1 MINHDDTICAIATA
15 LSPAGVGIIRIS
27 GDKALDIVSSI
38 FVNKNKRKVDIKETH
53 KVHYG
58 YIFDKENNNFLDE
71 VLVITMLKPKSYT
84 AEDVVEIQCHGGLLV
99 LKNILNLLVKNG
111 ARIAEPGEFT
121 KRAFLNGRIDLSKA
135 ESVSDIIMSKNN
147 YALKASFNQLKG
159 NLSEK
164 LNSFREELLESTAF
178 IEACL
183 DDPEH
188 MSVEGF
194 KPKLKLKCEN
204 IIAELD
210 TIIKNYDNGR
220 LIKEGVN
227 TVILGK
233 PNVGKSSILNTLLNE
248 DRAIVTDIA
257 GTTRDTIKESIN
269 LNGITLNIIDTAG
282 IRNESN
288 IDTVEK
294 IGIDRAKVEAEN
306 ADLIIL
312 VLDSSKTLD
321 KDDDELVSLCKS
333 LNKKTI
339 TLLNK
344 ADLSAAHVARG
355 NSVGA
360 DTIRSSVEADTIRST
375 VEADT
380 IRSTVG
386 ASTIRSSVGASTAS
400 PLNNTRMGELCEP
413 LITFSNKTKE
423 GLSELTSTI
432 EKMFVNNELD
442 FNNEIFISNERQLQ
456 SIKSARTSLEN
467 VLSSIKNE
475 MPEDL
480 LTIDLTDA
488 YTHLSQVLGIEVTDD
503 LVNEIFSKFCMGK

>member
-1 MINHDDTICAIATA
+1 MINVDDTICAIATA
-15 LSPAGVGIIRIS
+15 LSPAGIGIIRVS
-27 GDKALDIVSSI
+27 GNEAIKIVSNI
-38 FVNKNKRKVDIKETH
+38 FVNSKKEKITLKESH
-53 KVHYG
+53 KIHYG
-58 YIFDKENNNFLDE
+58 YIYDEKKNNLIDE
-71 VLVITMLKPKSYT
+71 VLVLTMLKPKSYT
-84 AEDVVEIQCHGGLLV
+84 AEDIVEIQCHGGLLV
-99 LKNILNLLVKNG
+99 LKNILNILVENG

-135 ESVSDIIMSKNN
+135 ESVSDIIMSKND

-159 NLSEK
+159 NLSDK
-164 LNSFREELLESTAF
+164 LNKFREEILESTAF

-194 KPKLKLKCEN
+194 KPKLKTQCEN
-204 IIAELD
+204 IINELD

-220 LIKEGVN
+220 LIKEGIN

-233 PNVGKSSILNTLLNE
+233 PNVGKSSLLNTLLNE

-282 IRNESN
+282 IRNEN
-288 IDTVEK
+288 DIDTVEK
-294 IGIDRAKVEAEN
+294 IGIDRAKNEAN
-306 ADLIIL
+306 KADLIIL
-312 VLDSSKTLD
+312 VLDSSKALD
-321 KDDDELVSLCKS
+321 KNDEELVSLCKS

-344 ADLSAAHVARG
+344 TDLCTDGGSA
-355 NSVGA
+355 S
-360 DTIRSSVEADTIRST
+360 IRPYEAS
-375 VEADT
+375 
-380 IRSTVG
+380 
-386 ASTIRSSVGASTAS
+386 
-400 PLNNTRMGELCEP
+400 NTGELCEP
-413 LITFSNKTKE
+413 LITFSTKTKE
-423 GLSELTSTI
+423 GLNDLITTI
-432 EKMFVNNELD
+432 EKMFINKELD

-456 SIKSARTSLEN
+456 SIKNAKIALED
-467 VLSSIKNE
+467 VLISIDRN

-480 LTIDLTDA
+480 LTIDLTGA

>member
-1 MINHDDTICAIATA
+1 MQMSIHFILLLCYNYNVINVDDTICAIATA
-15 LSPAGVGIIRIS
+15 LSPAGIGIIRIS
-27 GDKALDIVSSI
+27 GDEAIKIVSNI
-38 FVNKNKRKVDIKETH
+38 FVNLKKEKIALNESH
-53 KVHYG
+53 KIHYG
-58 YIFDKENNNFLDE
+58 YIYDEENNDLIDE
-71 VLVITMLKPKSYT
+71 VLVLTMLKPKSYT
-84 AEDVVEIQCHGGLLV
+84 AEDVIEIQCHGSLLV

-135 ESVSDIIMSKNN
+135 ESVTDIIMSKNN

-159 NLSEK
+159 NLSNK
-164 LNSFREELLESTAF
+164 LNTFREEILESTAF

-188 MSVEGF
+188 MSVDGF
-194 KPKLKLKCEN
+194 KPKLKSQCEN

-210 TIIKNYDNGR
+210 TIIKNYDNGK
-220 LIKEGVN
+220 LIKEGIN

-233 PNVGKSSILNTLLNE
+233 PNVGKSSLLNTLLNE

-282 IRNESN
+282 IRNEDN

-294 IGIDRAKVEAEN
+294 IGIDRAKSEAEN

-312 VLDSSKTLD
+312 VLDSSKPLD
-321 KDDDELVSLCKS
+321 KNDEELVALCKT

-344 ADLSAAHVARG
+344 TD
-355 NSVGA
+355 
-360 DTIRSSVEADTIRST
+360 I
-375 VEADT
+375 
-380 IRSTVG
+380 
-386 ASTIRSSVGASTAS
+386 ASPIVGASTAS
-400 PLNNTRMGELCEP
+400 PFNGP
-413 LITFSNKTKE
+413 LISFSTKTKI
-423 GLSELTSTI
+423 GLPELTSTI
-432 EKMFVNNELD
+432 EEMFINKTLD
-442 FNNEIFISNERQLQ
+442 FNNEIFISNERQFNL
-456 SIKSARTSLEN
+456 IKKSKNSLLN
-467 VLSSIKNE
+467 VISSIDMN

-488 YTHLSQVLGIEVTDD
+488 YSYLSQVLGIDTNDD
-503 LVNEIFSKFCMGK
+503 IVNEIFSKFCMGK

>member
-1 MINHDDTICAIATA
+1 
-15 LSPAGVGIIRIS
+15 
-27 GDKALDIVSSI
+27 
-38 FVNKNKRKVDIKETH
+38 
-53 KVHYG
+53 
-58 YIFDKENNNFLDE
+58 
-71 VLVITMLKPKSYT
+71 
-84 AEDVVEIQCHGGLLV
+84 
-99 LKNILNLLVKNG
+99 
-111 ARIAEPGEFT
+111 
-121 KRAFLNGRIDLSKA
+121 
-135 ESVSDIIMSKNN
+135 MSKNN

-159 NLSEK
+159 NLSDK
-164 LNSFREELLESTAF
+164 LNKFREEILESTAF

-194 KPKLKLKCEN
+194 KPKLKTQCKN
-204 IIAELD
+204 IINELD
-210 TIIKNYDNGR
+210 TIIKNYDNGK
-220 LIKEGVN
+220 LIKEGIN

-233 PNVGKSSILNTLLNE
+233 PNVGKSSLLNTLLNE

-282 IRNESN
+282 IRNENN
-288 IDTVEK
+288 IDKVEK
-294 IGIDRAKVEAEN
+294 IGIERAKSEAEN

-312 VLDSSKTLD
+312 VLDSSRPLD
-321 KDDDELVSLCKS
+321 KNDEELISLCKT

-355 NSVGA
+355 NDVET
-360 DTIRSSVEADTIRST
+360 DTIRP
-375 VEADT
+375 
-380 IRSTVG
+380 
-386 ASTIRSSVGASTAS
+386 SVGASTAS
-400 PLNNTRMGELCEP
+400 PLNNTRMGELREP
-413 LITFSNKTKE
+413 LISFSTKTKE

-432 EKMFVNNELD
+432 EKMFINKDLD

-456 SIKSARTSLEN
+456 SIKNAKTSLQN
-467 VLSSIKNE
+467 VLSSIEKDVS
-475 MPEDL
+475 EDF

-503 LVNEIFSKFCMGK
+503 LINEIFSKFCMGK

>member
-15 LSPAGVGIIRIS
+15 LSPAGIGIIRVS
-27 GDKALDIVSSI
+27 GDKAIDIVSSI
-38 FVNKNKRKVDIKETH
+38 FVNKDRHKVDIKETH
-53 KVHYG
+53 KIYYG
-58 YIFDKENNNFLDE
+58 YIFDRANDNFIDE
-71 VLVITMLKPKSYT
+71 VLILTMLKPKSYT

-99 LKNILNLLVKNG
+99 LKNILNLLVENG

-135 ESVSDIIMSKNN
+135 ESVSDIIMSKND

-164 LNSFREELLESTAF
+164 LNSFRKELLESTAF

-194 KPKLKLKCEN
+194 KPKLKTQCEN
-204 IIAELD
+204 IINELT

-233 PNVGKSSILNTLLNE
+233 PNVGKSSLLNTLLNE

-282 IRNESN
+282 IRNENN

-294 IGIDRAKVEAEN
+294 IGIDRAKNEAGK

-312 VLDSSKTLD
+312 VLDSSKPLD
-321 KDDDELVSLCKS
+321 KDDEELISLCKT
-333 LNKKTI
+333 LNKRTI

-344 ADLSAAHVARG
+344 ADITG
-355 NSVGA
+355 KDNINKTVGA
-360 DTIRSSVEADTIRST
+360 DIIRPS
-375 VEADT
+375 
-380 IRSTVG
+380 
-386 ASTIRSSVGASTAS
+386 
-400 PLNNTRMGELCEP
+400 ELCDP
-413 LITFSNKTKE
+413 LISFSTKTKE
-423 GLSELTSTI
+423 GLSELTTTI
-432 EKMFVNNELD
+432 EKLFINKELD

-456 SIKSARTSLEN
+456 SIKNAKTSLQN
-467 VLSSIKNE
+467 VLSSIENN

-480 LTIDLTDA
+480 LTIDLTDS

>member
-15 LSPAGVGIIRIS
+15 LSPAGIGIIRIS

-135 ESVSDIIMSKNN
+135 ESVSDIIMSKND

-159 NLSEK
+159 NLSDK
-164 LNSFREELLESTAF
+164 LNNFRDEILESTAF

-188 MSVEGF
+188 MPVEGF
-194 KPKLKLKCEN
+194 KPKLKTQCKN

-210 TIIKNYDNGR
+210 TIIKNYDSGR

-233 PNVGKSSILNTLLNE
+233 PNVGKSSLLNTLLNE

-282 IRNESN
+282 IRNEN
-288 IDTVEK
+288 DIDTVEK
-294 IGIDRAKVEAEN
+294 IGIDRAKNEASK

-312 VLDSSKTLD
+312 VLDASKPLD
-321 KDDDELVSLCKS
+321 KDDEELIALCKT

-339 TLLNK
+339 ILLNK
-344 ADLSAAHVARG
+344 CDLDIGARKTR
-355 NSVGA
+355 A
-360 DTIRSSVEADTIRST
+360 YDTH
-375 VEADT
+375 
-380 IRSTVG
+380 TVG
-386 ASTIRSSVGASTAS
+386 SSTAS
-400 PLNNTRMGELCEP
+400 PLCTGEFREHLGKQCTGELCEP
-413 LITFSNKTKE
+413 LGKQCTGELCEPHINFSTKTKE
-423 GLSELTSTI
+423 GLLELTATI

-456 SIKSARTSLEN
+456 SIKNARTSLEN
-467 VLSSIKNE
+467 VLSSIENE

-480 LTIDLTDA
+480 LTIDLTDT
-488 YTHLSQVLGIEVTDD
+488 YTHLSYVLGIEINDD